1 VGTKNVLISFLKD
14 LSLKA
19 LLVLTQFCTEIK
31 KTFLNIA
38 LLRITQ
44 KLNLYRPQTCHFRTG
59 TVHKPATSGP
69 VHSISIFHVNGG
81 YGPVHS
87 NIAVNGSLWS
97 FKKRPFPKKILRK
110 NK

>member
-14 LSLKA
+14 LSLET
-19 LLVLTQFCTEIK
+19 LLVLTQFCTKIK

-38 LLRITQ
+38 LICITE
-44 KLNLYRPQTCHFRTG
+44 KLKLHRPQTCNFRTG

-69 VHSISIFHVNGG
+69 VHSNAIFDVNGG
-81 YGPVHS
+81 HGPVHS
-87 NIAVNGSLWS
+87 NIVVNGSLWS